1 MSLLTDLDGES
12 EESSVSKDRS
22 KWIDKDSGLSRSG
35 STNPSTDRSNDSPT
49 ASKAGHDLHR
59 LLITDQSLLSDEA
72 QRLAKTTATEI
83 HEFDGRSADID
94 DAIDTLNKIKSNLK
108 ELDTDTGG
116 INAQRL
122 QNISTRVEKT
132 LSKFETLKEALV
144 TANRRIVLVE
154 QTMPA
159 VKLLDVD
166 KELQNAILLAEELGR
181 ETTRFADLQ
190 HGVGRYIKEI
200 PAEKRQS
207 HDATKPTE
215 IADEEAGIPPNIIS
229 EYYDSVR
236 NLRQLTTAI
245 DAVVDDMD
253 EPMQRWCDAVEAFMA
268 GDLDKYP
275 SYGRMH
281 IERNGFTMAEYRD
294 KYGDGNKTS
303 EFHIIEV
310 DPLTETVQQLLE
322 DFDENQSLSDI
333 YLPVTPES
341 NTRLPV
347 IVETDAEVTQA
358 ISLLK
363 ELPRSF
369 QDPVPSSSSTQS
381 DSGSKSSEREEPET
395 DIQNE
400 DEETDDTPTDGSTN
414 ISSESLT
421 EIGGITED
429 VARAL
434 RAADVTTPE
443 QLTEMQLDD
452 LAEIDGVSPGTAQ
465 RIKMQVG

>member
-1 MSLLTDLDGES
+1 MSE
-12 EESSVSKDRS
+12 DRF
-22 KWIDKDSGLSRSG
+22 KWVGKDSGPPQSG
-35 STNPSTDRSNDSPT
+35 STHQSTDGPKDPVT
-49 ASKAGHDLHR
+49 AGKTEQVTHQLFIA
-59 LLITDQSLLSDEA
+59 DQSLLSDEA
-72 QRLAKTTATEI
+72 QSLAKTTATEI
-83 HEFDGRSADID
+83 HEFDCRDAEID
-94 DAIDTLNKIKSNLK
+94 DAIDTLKEIKSDLG
-108 ELDTDTGG
+108 ELDAYTG
-116 INAQRL
+116 INAERL
-122 QNISTRVEKT
+122 QNVSTRVEKV
-132 LSKFETLKEALV
+132 LSKFETLKEVLI
-144 TANRRIVLVE
+144 TANRRIVLAEHKV
-154 QTMPA
+154 PA
-159 VKLLDVD
+159 ETLLEIDA
-166 KELQNAILLAEELGR
+166 ELQNAISLAKELGR
-181 ETTRFADLQ
+181 ETTRFVALQ

-200 PAEKRQS
+200 PTEKRQS
-207 HDATKPTE
+207 HDETKPTE
-215 IADEEAGIPPNIIS
+215 IADDEAGIPPNIIS

-236 NLRQLTTAI
+236 NLRQLTAAI
-245 DAVVDDMD
+245 DTVVDDMD
-253 EPMQRWCDAVEAFMA
+253 KPMQRWCDAVEAFMA
-268 GDLDKYP
+268 GDLDKHP

-333 YLPVTPES
+333 YLPVAPES
-341 NTRLPV
+341 KTRLPI
-347 IVETDAEVTQA
+347 IVETEAEVTQA

-395 DIQNE
+395 DIQDE
-400 DEETDDTPTDGSTN
+400 AEETDDTPTDGSTD